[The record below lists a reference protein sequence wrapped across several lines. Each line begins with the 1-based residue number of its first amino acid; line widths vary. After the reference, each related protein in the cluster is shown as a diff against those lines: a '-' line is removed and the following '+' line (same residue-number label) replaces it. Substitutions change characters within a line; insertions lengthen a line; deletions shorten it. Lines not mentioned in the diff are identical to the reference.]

1 MSEIWRSG
9 IERALR
15 GKEWDTKEKGTASM
29 SVKREFTFASGD
41 GRTKIHAVEWRP
53 EKGEVCG
60 VLQIFHGMV
69 EFIER
74 YEETAEYLT
83 EKGFVV
89 VGNDHLGHGT
99 SVVSKEEYGFFC
111 EENGNAVVLGDL
123 RKLHKKTRNKWPGVP
138 YFILGH
144 SMGSFLLRQYL
155 SMYGDEL
162 DGAVIMGTGTQ
173 PAPVLKAGQKLC
185 TLFAKLRGWHYRSR
199 LIDSMAFGGYNKR
212 FRPGRTDKD
221 WLTKDG
227 TIVDAYLA
235 DERCTFR
242 FTVNGYY
249 NLFVSIEDACSRETM
264 EKMPKDLPVL
274 FMSGAED
281 PVGDFGKGVEQ
292 VRRQFEAAGLTDVTW
307 ILYEN
312 DRHEILNETDRAV
325 VLRDLYAWLYVRAEE
340 PRRGTG
346 GKQQ

>member
-1 MSEIWRSG
+1 MERSG

-264 EKMPKDLPVL
+264 EKLPKDLPVL